1 MASQS
6 PEKGSQ
12 RREIMRKTAW
22 ILAAALLWTLPASA
36 DDDVVVR
43 RFDKQLPL
51 DGADRIVVDVP
62 VGEVVIEG
70 WDERQVHLEV
80 TLECDED
87 EGSCAD
93 LAKRVKVTYSREGG
107 DLTVRL
113 KEWPKSR
120 NRGLEAHVRV
130 RVPRDLPLDAELGV
144 GELRIT
150 SMASDIDADLGVGE
164 LNITMPAAAVA
175 SVSADTG
182 VGEASLTAAGRHYE
196 SAGLVSREIRWSKG
210 AGKARIE
217 ADLGVGEIDINLT
230 K

>member
-1 MASQS
+1 
-6 PEKGSQ
+6 
-12 RREIMRKTAW
+12 MRKTAW

-36 DDDVVVR
+36 ADDDVVVR

-51 DGADRIVVDVP
+51 EGAERIVVDVP

-70 WDERQVHLEV
+70 WDDRQVHLDV
-80 TLECDED
+80 RLECDKGED
-87 EGSCAD
+87 DCTD
-93 LAKRVKVTYSREGG
+93 LAQRVKVVYSRDGG
-107 DLTVRL
+107 DLTVRV

-120 NRGLEAHVRV
+120 NRGLEAHVLV
-130 RVPRDLPLDAELGV
+130 KVPRDLPLSAELGV

-150 SMASDIDADLGVGE
+150 SMASDVDAELGVGE

-196 SAGLVSREIRWSKG
+196 SAGLVSREIRWKKG
-210 AGKARIE
+210 TGKARIE